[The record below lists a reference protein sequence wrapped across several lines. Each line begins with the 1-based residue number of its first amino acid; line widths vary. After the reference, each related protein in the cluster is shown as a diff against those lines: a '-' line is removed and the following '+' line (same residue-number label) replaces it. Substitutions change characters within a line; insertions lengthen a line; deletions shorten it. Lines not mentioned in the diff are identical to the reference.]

1 MAHIS
6 PPPAPPLIWRKGLV
20 KTMLRFWVFFTSKN
34 TRQSNL
40 VRTVRFMFEQE
51 MNLECLVTRIEDYF
65 LHQKTLG
72 RVISFEQ

>member
-6 PPPAPPLIWRKGLV
+6 PPSAPPLIWRKGLV
-20 KTMLRFWVFFTSKN
+20 KTMLRFWVFFTLKN

-51 MNLECLVTRIEDYF
+51 MTLECLVTRIEDY
-65 LHQKTLG
+65 
-72 RVISFEQ
+72 